1 MKILLVEDHTDLA
14 ENITN
19 YLAKERYEC
28 ICASTKKQALT
39 LLQKEDFDLILLDLT
54 LPDGTGLDVL
64 SNIKE
69 QKPNTQVIII
79 SAQNS
84 LDYKLIG
91 LNNGADD
98 YITKPFPLPELHARI
113 KAVTR
118 RNQNNKES
126 AVLEFNE
133 ITINLDS
140 MQFFVNGK
148 ELILTK
154 KEINLLVYFINNKN
168 RVLSRQ
174 AIATHLWGDYTF
186 NLDNVDFIYQHLKNL
201 RKKIKDNG
209 GNDYLKTIYGLGY
222 KWSN

>member
-1 MKILLVEDHTDLA
+1 M
-14 ENITN
+14 
-19 YLAKERYEC
+19 
-28 ICASTKKQALT
+28 
-39 LLQKEDFDLILLDLT
+39 
-54 LPDGTGLDVL
+54 
-64 SNIKE
+64 
-69 QKPNTQVIII
+69 
-79 SAQNS
+79 
-84 LDYKLIG
+84 
-91 LNNGADD
+91 
-98 YITKPFPLPELHARI
+98 PELHARI